1 MARRRLFR
9 RIRGRR
15 YPFSRRSYA
24 YQLGVLALNTGQPL
38 DVLLNA
44 DSLTLM
50 GLLTAWNEKV
60 KAEEKAAKAAR
71 RGKTKYR

>member
-1 MARRRLFR
+1 
-9 RIRGRR
+9 
-15 YPFSRRSYA
+15 
-24 YQLGVLALNTGQPL
+24 VLALNTGQPL

-44 DSLTLM
+44 DSLALM

-60 KAEEKAAKAAR
+60 KAEEKAARQAQS